1 MRFLTTALIAALLT
15 LAPIASAADAPRA
28 GGALEITTLQGKQ
41 LNIKDL
47 AGKPVMVFFFSTD
60 CPHCQATAK
69 MLAPIYSEYH
79 AKGLEIVGV
88 ALNPT
93 AKDNLAAF
101 VKLHGVAF
109 PVGIGTRA
117 DHFIGYT
124 GVTGGYYYPYM
135 LFVDKTGQIRE
146 ERQGSDSA
154 YFADLNA
161 SVRKSFDQLLSY

>member
-1 MRFLTTALIAALLT
+1 MRLLTTTLIAGFLT
-15 LAPIASAADAPRA
+15 LASLAAAADTPRT
-28 GGALEITTLQGKQ
+28 GGKLEITTLQGKQ
-41 LNIKDL
+41 LNITDL
-47 AGKPVMVFFFSTD
+47 TGKPVMVFFFSTD
-60 CPHCQATAK
+60 CSHCQATAK

-93 AKDNLAAF
+93 AKENLGAF
-101 VKLHGVAF
+101 VKQYGVAF
-109 PVGIGTRA
+109 PVGLGDRER
-117 DHFIGYT
+117 FVGYT

-146 ERQGSDSA
+146 EHQGSERD

-161 SVRKSFDQLLSY
+161 SVRKSLDQLLSY